1 MHPDMAE
8 ELPFLTL
15 PVGTGGVPVY
25 LPPTGATGAP
35 YATLYGKPIIETDH
49 MAEVGK
55 AGDIGPVSYTHLWGE
70 YVYLKYLLP
79 DPKPKRCRPSRRKKN
94 E

>member
-1 MHPDMAE
+1 MQSDWIDDRA
-8 ELPFLTL
+8 TL
-15 PVGTGGVPVY
+15 E
-25 LPPTGATGAP
+25 PPPGATVLESV
-35 YATLYGKPIIETDH
+35 TERN
-49 MAEVGK
+49 E
-55 AGDIGPVSYTHLWGE
+55 WGE